1 MTARVLLAGVV
12 GASLCAA
19 VLTAAQAPQ
28 RPQAPV
34 FRTNTELVEIDVVV
48 VDKSG
53 EPVQGLTR
61 DDFILH
67 DRKKPQA
74 IETFL
79 EVRRDLERVRE
90 SDRLPAG
97 VRPDVA
103 SNSSAQAGRLVVL
116 VLDDLHVWQGRTN
129 TVKEIARKIVADLG
143 PDSSMA
149 LLQTGRDHSTE
160 VTSDRTRLLEAIDK
174 FGGRRS
180 FRRPLLACDPQP
192 LPPKDA
198 ATVVAWDI
206 PSGCNTEEVSANFGL
221 YNTLEDAAKIL
232 GRGDQRRKAFILVSE
247 NLAKNLS
254 GMFDGGTQSPDA
266 PLDSSGYAASADP
279 LDLSRPGPV
288 PRLDWAIINMMRAFR
303 EGNVATYAIDPRGEV
318 TSEELELECHPSP
331 PAPPGGKTDPC
342 IDPFA
347 WRSWIRMG
355 QDGLSEIAEETGGF
369 AIVNTDDFTGGI
381 GRILNDL
388 DNYYLLGFHTP
399 DLTTKGYRPVDV
411 EVKGRPDLT
420 LRYRRGYQIQLDD
433 DGSEAKP
440 GREPLSSLI
449 ETALPASDF
458 PMRLHAL
465 SVPASGNRSRVSISL
480 ELTLP
485 TRAMAG
491 ESSERLLDDIRYG
504 VFAVDL
510 KGQKIR
516 ESIGSGAR
524 IALRP
529 RQGLAALPDHVTYQ
543 LALELELPAGRYQLR
558 AAAISDKLGAGGSV
572 FLPVDVPDFS
582 KQDLAM
588 TDLLVAYADGP
599 HVPVARD
606 FRSALPVGALTTRG
620 AAPAPRGVSTALP
633 AVERP
638 RPLPFDPTLDRVFQ
652 ASDVLRLF
660 FRTVAKSRNPLTAT
674 ISALDP
680 YGATVVTFDR
690 PVAGDGTLDLRLPLA
705 QLTPGGYRLQVV
717 VTDGTRTVTKEIA
730 FAVR

>member
-1 MTARVLLAGVV
+1 MTAQVVLAGV
-12 GASLCAA
+12 ARATLFAA
-19 VLTAAQAPQ
+19 MLSAAQAPQ

-61 DDFILH
+61 DDFILR
-67 DRKKPQA
+67 DRRKPQT

-79 EVRRDLERVRE
+79 EVKRDLARARE
-90 SDRLPAG
+90 SDRLPQG

-103 SNSSAQAGRLVVL
+103 SNTHSQSGRLVVL
-116 VLDDLHVWQGRTN
+116 VLDDLHVWQGRTQ
-129 TVKEIARKIVADLG
+129 TVREIARKIVADLG
-143 PDSSMA
+143 PESSMA

-160 VTSDRTRLLEAIDK
+160 VTSDRSRLIESIDR
-174 FGGRRS
+174 FQGRRS

-221 YNTLEDAAKIL
+221 YNTLEDAAKML

-247 NLAKNLS
+247 SLAKNLS

-266 PLDSSGYAASADP
+266 PPDSSGYVASADP
-279 LDLSRPGPV
+279 LSLSSRGPV
-288 PRLDWAIINMMRAFR
+288 PRIDWAIINMMRAFR

-318 TSEELELECHPSP
+318 TSEELEMECHPSP
-331 PAPPGGKTDPC
+331 PAPPGGPTDPC

-355 QDGLSEIAEETGGF
+355 QDGLGEIAEETGGF
-369 AIVNTDDFTGGI
+369 AIVNSDDFTGGI

-411 EVKGRPDLT
+411 TVKGRPDLT

-433 DGSEAKP
+433 DVSEVTP
-440 GREPLSSLI
+440 GREPLGALI

-465 SVPASGNRSRVSISL
+465 PVPTSGNRSRVAIAL

-485 TRAMAG
+485 TKTMGG
-491 ESSERLLDDIRYG
+491 EESERLLDDIRYG

-516 ESIGSGAR
+516 ESTGSGAR

-529 RQGLAALPDHVTYQ
+529 RAGLTALPDTVTYQ
-543 LALELELPAGRYQLR
+543 LALEMELPAGRYQLR

-572 FLPVDVPDFS
+572 FLPLDVPDFS
-582 KQDLAM
+582 KQDLPM
-588 TDLLVAYADGP
+588 TDLLLAYADGP
-599 HVPVARD
+599 RVPVARD
-606 FRSALPVGALTTRG
+606 FRNVPSGAPLFTTPTG
-620 AAPAPRGVSTALP
+620 PRPIGPSTATP
-633 AVERP
+633 VVERP
-638 RPLPFDPTLDRVFQ
+638 RPLPFDPTLDRVFRP
-652 ASDVLRLF
+652 ADVLRLF
-660 FRTVAKSRNPLTAT
+660 FRTTAASRVPLTAT

-680 YGATVVTFDR
+680 YGAPVVTFDR
-690 PVAGDGTLDLRLPLA
+690 PVDHTGTVDVRLPLA

-717 VTDGTRTVTKEIA
+717 VSDGKQTATKEIG
-730 FAVR
+730 FAVK

>member
-1 MTARVLLAGVV
+1 MTARVFLAGAVA
-12 GASLCAA
+12 ASLCAA

-53 EPVQGLTR
+53 EPVHGLTR
-61 DDFILH
+61 DDFVLR
-67 DRKKPQA
+67 DRRKPQA

-79 EVRRDLERVRE
+79 EVRRDLERARE

-143 PDSSMA
+143 PESSMA
-149 LLQTGRDHSTE
+149 LLQTGREHSTE
-160 VTSDRTRLLEAIDK
+160 VTSDRMRLLEAIDK

-198 ATVVAWDI
+198 GTAVAWDI

-266 PLDSSGYAASADP
+266 PPDS
-279 LDLSRPGPV
+279 SRPGPV

-303 EGNVATYAIDPRGEV
+303 AGNVATYAIDPRGEV
-318 TSEELELECHPSP
+318 TSEELEIECHPSP
-331 PAPPGGKTDPC
+331 PTPPQGPPDPC
-342 IDPFA
+342 IDPFTF
-347 WRSWIRMG
+347 RSWIRLG
-355 QDGLSEIAEETGGF
+355 QDGLGHIADETGGF

-381 GRILNDL
+381 SRILNDL

-433 DGSEAKP
+433 DASEAKP

-465 SVPASGNRSRVSISL
+465 PVPTSGNRSRVAISL

-485 TRAMAG
+485 TKTMAG

-516 ESIGSGAR
+516 ESTGSGAR

-529 RQGLAALPDHVTYQ
+529 RQGLAALPDQVTYQ

-620 AAPAPRGVSTALP
+620 AAPASREVSTALP
-633 AVERP
+633 VVERP

-660 FRTVAKSRNPLTAT
+660 FKTVAKSRNPLTAT

-717 VTDGTRTVTKEIA
+717 VRDGERTVTKEIG